1 MEQIKELTFIN
12 LAPFTYLVISGL
24 IYLAI
29 VMFIFYRKRKIRTV
43 ENFSYGL
50 LLWLV
55 ATAGIED
62 IVRILSPTFTNS
74 NIVFELLNN
83 SFFNF

>member
-1 MEQIKELTFIN
+1 MEQIKELTFVN

-43 ENFSYGL
+43 ENFCYGV

-55 ATAGIED
+55 VSAGIED
-62 IVRILSPTFTNS
+62 ITSTSTF
-74 NIVFELLNN
+74 IYRKYYFIR
-83 SFFNF
+83 SFK